1 MPIDFIKGVIRHP
14 LKTGA
19 IAPSSP
25 FLAKEMLRFW
35 PEGSNKLVVEYGPGT
50 GAVTRSIDK
59 KLKDEKYLGFEL
71 NPDFIDR
78 LQKKLP
84 HLDVCHKSA
93 CELGGELASRGLT
106 SADLIVSGLPWSI
119 FSDDLQNSIL
129 ETTVKHLSDEG
140 TFSTF
145 AYVHALK
152 LKQAK
157 AFSNKLHKHFKKV
170 ETSKVVWRNLP
181 PAIIYHCKRHQ

>member
-1 MPIDFIKGVIRHP
+1 MSIDFIKGVIRHP

-25 FLAKEMLRFW
+25 FLARELLKFW
-35 PEGSNKLVVEYGPGT
+35 PEGDNKLIVEYGPGT

-59 KLKDEKYLGFEL
+59 KLSGQSYLGFEL
-71 NPDFIDR
+71 NPHFIR
-78 LQKKLP
+78 QLQKKLP
-84 HLDVCHKSA
+84 HLDVCHRSA
-93 CELGGELASRGLT
+93 SDLKHELNARGLPK
-106 SADLIVSGLPWSI
+106 ADLIVSGLPWSI
-119 FSDDLQNSIL
+119 FSDILQDSIL
-129 ETTVKHLSDEG
+129 EATTGELQAEG

-157 AFSNKLHKHFKKV
+157 SFADKLRNHFDDV
-170 ETSKVVWRNLP
+170 QTSKVIWRNLP
-181 PAIIYHCKRHQ
+181 PAVIYHCKQN

>member
-1 MPIDFIKGVIRHP
+1 MPIEFIKGVIRHP

-25 FLAKEMLRFW
+25 YLAREMLKHW
-35 PEGSNKLVVEYGPGT
+35 PQGKDKVVVEYGPGT

-59 KLKDEKYLGFEL
+59 KLVDERYLGFEL
-71 NPDFIDR
+71 NPSFIKQ

-84 HLDVCHKSA
+84 HLDVCHRSA
-93 CELGGELASRGLT
+93 SDLPIELQARGLK

-119 FSDDLQNSIL
+119 FSDELQDSIL
-129 ETTVKHLSDEG
+129 SATAANLSEDG

-157 AFSNKLHKHFKKV
+157 SFSQKLHEHFKEVK
-170 ETSKVVWRNLP
+170 TSKVVWRNLP
-181 PAIIYHCKRHQ
+181 PAVIYHCSRGR